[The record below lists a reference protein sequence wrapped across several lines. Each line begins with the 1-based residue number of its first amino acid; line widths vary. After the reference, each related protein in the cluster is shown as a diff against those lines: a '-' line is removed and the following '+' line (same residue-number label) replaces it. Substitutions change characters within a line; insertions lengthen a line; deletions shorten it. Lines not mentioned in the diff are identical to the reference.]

1 MSKKTNSSGL
11 LPHKY
16 NECINVKGV
25 SWVVTVI
32 VRHILLFMKKGLQ
45 KLNPEKQST
54 KRLTIILPFFPTG
67 KRPMPAPAA
76 AKGGDVR

>member
-1 MSKKTNSSGL
+1 MSKETNSSGL

-16 NECINVKGV
+16 NECYQCQRRQLGCH
-25 SWVVTVI
+25 SI

-54 KRLTIILPFFPTG
+54 KRLMIILPFFPTG